1 VGGRAVHYVSGEDVM
16 LCPAPW
22 VHEGRDESY
31 QMPDPVYPPGHCN
44 GITDDLDME
53 TQRHLEEQIAQE
65 ILLLSQKLANLQAR
79 YGARRPV
86 DNNTKPAVLSCP
98 LTPLLLDITRR
109 DGKSNPRAP
118 STSRIT
124 QKQQPESR
132 SVISFGF

>member
-1 VGGRAVHYVSGEDVM
+1 M
-16 LCPAPW
+16 
-22 VHEGRDESY
+22 
-31 QMPDPVYPPGHCN
+31 
-44 GITDDLDME
+44 
-53 TQRHLEEQIAQE
+53 QIAQE

-98 LTPLLLDITRR
+98 LTPLLLDITQER